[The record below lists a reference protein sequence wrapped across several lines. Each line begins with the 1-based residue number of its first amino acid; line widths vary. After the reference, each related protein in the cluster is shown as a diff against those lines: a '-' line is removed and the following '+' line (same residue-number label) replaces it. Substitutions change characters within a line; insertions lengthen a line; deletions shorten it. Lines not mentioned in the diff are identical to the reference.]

1 LKFYKGGTEMATLAE
16 MKAAARKAWLEKNA
30 GKPVED
36 YTRVKNEGSTHDP
49 KTLPKPEKDEE

>member
-1 LKFYKGGTEMATLAE
+1 MATLAE

-36 YTRVKNEGSTHDP
+36 YTKVKNAGSTHDP

>member
-1 LKFYKGGTEMATLAE
+1 MTIRE
-16 MKAAARKAWLEKNA
+16 MKELARRKFMEQYK

-36 YTRVKNEGSTHDP
+36 LTKVANEGSTHDP